1 MASIVRPLVY
11 ESSFNE
17 IIPVEDFA
25 LGRAFVQAYGCPP
38 RMNPSSTCRAG
49 AGEPTSSSIWASY
62 TSRAKSSESAND
74 NATTIT
80 EPGTI
85 TIETSRR
92 HRYRSRYRL

>member
-1 MASIVRPLVY
+1 MASIVQPLVC

-25 LGRAFVQAYGCPP
+25 PGRAFVQAYGCPP

-49 AGEPTSSSIWASY
+49 AGEPTSPSIWASS
-62 TSRAKSSESAND
+62 TSRAKSSGSAND

-80 EPGTI
+80 RPGTI
-85 TIETSRR
+85 TIETSRLHNDR
-92 HRYRSRYRL
+92 